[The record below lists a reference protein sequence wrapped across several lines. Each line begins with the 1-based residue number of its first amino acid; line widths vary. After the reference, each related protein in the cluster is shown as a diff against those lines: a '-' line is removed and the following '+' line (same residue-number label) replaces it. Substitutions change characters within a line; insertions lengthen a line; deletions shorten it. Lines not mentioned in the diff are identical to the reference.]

1 MKRMRKCLIFLAV
14 LFLLAG
20 CQKKMGVQD
29 YLDLGDKYLAEANY
43 EEAIVAFTKAIELEP
58 KAVTAYEGLANA
70 YIKTENYPKAQ
81 ETIISGIAVYEGLA
95 EEERT
100 DEYTQSYEALLK
112 LQEEVAAY
120 LNRENDAEKESETA
134 ETVPEET
141 VSEKD
146 FSEYQELIDD
156 VQEKIASG
164 DRDSIWQR
172 QSEDD
177 YQLFITELD
186 RVLAKDCGD
195 GNWLLIYPCGHCYY
209 GGMENGKR
217 SGHGIWC
224 DYDYGSE
231 FMGYVSCTW
240 KDDYPNGEG
249 EEWGVCMNA
258 PEDLTYY
265 QVNLKDGMY
274 DGTVRET
281 YLSNVE
287 GNNFS
292 DMISYECSDGIAAEV
307 QDLHPEERHDYDD
320 GKEWY
325 CYYSDE
331 NGSSYTVRG
340 RKKGITHARKGWDDE
355 KSMNKEGM

>member
-1 MKRMRKCLIFLAV
+1 MKIMKKCLLFLAV
-14 LFLLAG
+14 LILLAG
-20 CQKKMGVQD
+20 CQKKMGIQD

-58 KAVTAYEGLANA
+58 KAVNAYEGLANA
-70 YIKTENYPKAQ
+70 YIKTENYSKAQ

-95 EEERT
+95 EAERT

-120 LNRENDAEKESETA
+120 LNGETDTEEESETA

-141 VSEKD
+141 ISEKD

-156 VQEKIASG
+156 VQEKMASG

-177 YQLFITELD
+177 YQSFITELD
-186 RVLAKDCGD
+186 RVLTKDCGD

-224 DYDYGSE
+224 DYDYE
-231 FMGYVSCTW
+231 DEHKEYTSCTW

-249 EEWGVCMNA
+249 EVWSVCTDV
-258 PEDLTYY
+258 PEDMFHY
-265 QVNLKDGMY
+265 QVNLKDGLY
-274 DGTVRET
+274 HGTVQET
-281 YLSNVE
+281 DIWGAGEDS
-287 GNNFS
+287 FS
-292 DMISYECSDGIAAEV
+292 ETISFECSDGIAAEV
-307 QDLHPEERHDYDD
+307 QDHPAADESDHDD

-331 NGSSYTVRG
+331 NGCNHIVRG
-340 RKKGITHARKGWDDE
+340 YKWGISHARKGLDDE
-355 KSMNKEGM
+355 ESLNKERM